1 MGAEANG
8 RIRVMAG
15 QEGDNMD
22 GRRARHV
29 QSTASMAGGSRPLL
43 SIGDF
48 SRYAGL
54 SVRMLRHYDER
65 GLLVPAEV
73 DPFTGYR
80 RYSSE
85 QLRVAGRIRSLRDA
99 GCGIPLIAE
108 LLPLYEESPESL
120 RDRLEAHITG
130 LDEAARQLAMQRQFA
145 VSLAAYVDGG
155 KPGVAER
162 DFPTARVLLLRRTV
176 ACYPAEGELW
186 ADLRILLAS
195 QSGVDPAGFGE
206 LIGATYFDAEY
217 RDEDVEMAIWRDYDG
232 PFTPRDGFEVV
243 DLPAQRVAWT
253 THHGGFETIGQATE
267 ALGAWITEHDRKRI
281 GPLFNIYV
289 VGPGRESDPS
299 KWVTEVNVPIA

>member
-1 MGAEANG
+1 M
-8 RIRVMAG
+8 RVMTG
-15 QEGDNMD
+15 HESGDMD
-22 GRRARHV
+22 RNRAELAPRA
-29 QSTASMAGGSRPLL
+29 ASMAVGSGQLL
-43 SIGDF
+43 GIGDF

-65 GLLVPAEV
+65 GVLVPAEV

-80 RYSSE
+80 RYTPE

-108 LLPLYEESPESL
+108 LLPLYEDASEAL
-120 RDRLEAHITG
+120 RDRLEAHIAG
-130 LDEAARQLAMQRQFA
+130 LDEAASRLALQRQFA
-145 VSLAAYVDGG
+145 VSLASAVDE
-155 KPGVAER
+155 VTSVVDER
-162 DFPTARVLLLRRTV
+162 EYPASRVLLLRRTV

-186 ADLRILLAS
+186 ADLRTLLAS
-195 QSGVDPAGFGE
+195 QSGVDPSGFGE

-232 PFTPRDGFEVV
+232 PFVPRDGFEVV
-243 DLPAQRVAWT
+243 DFPVQQVVWT
-253 THHGGFETIGQATE
+253 THYGGFETMGRATE
-267 ALGAWITEHDRKRI
+267 ALGTWIVENGRKRV

-289 VGPGRESDPS
+289 VGPGRESDPT

>member
-1 MGAEANG
+1 MTGH
-8 RIRVMAG
+8 
-15 QEGDNMD
+15 EGGDMD
-22 GRRARHV
+22 GHRAKPV
-29 QSTASMAGGSRPLL
+29 PSADPVADGSRPLL
-43 SIGDF
+43 GIGDF

-80 RYSSE
+80 RYCPE

-108 LLPLYEESPESL
+108 LLPLYEQSTESL
-120 RDRLEAHITG
+120 RDRLDAHIAG
-130 LDEAARQLAMQRQFA
+130 LDEAASQLAMQRQFA
-145 VSLAAYVDGG
+145 VSLAANVDGAES
-155 KPGVAER
+155 GVAER
-162 DFPTARVLLLRRTV
+162 EFPSARVLQLRRTV

-186 ADLRILLAS
+186 ADLRTLLAS
-195 QSGVDPAGFGE
+195 QPGVDAARFGE
-206 LIGATYFDAEY
+206 LIGATYFDGEY

-243 DLPAQRVAWT
+243 DLPAQRVAWA
-253 THHGGFETIGQATE
+253 THRGGFETIGQATE
-267 ALGAWITEHDRKRI
+267 ALGAWITEHGRKRI

-289 VGPGRESDPS
+289 IGPGRESDPS

>member
-1 MGAEANG
+1 MWFMTGHTGGETHGHHAKLV
-8 RIRVMAG
+8 RS
-15 QEGDNMD
+15 GD
-22 GRRARHV
+22 
-29 QSTASMAGGSRPLL
+29 SLAGGSGALL
-43 SIGDF
+43 GIGDF

-65 GLLVPAEV
+65 GVLVPAEV
-73 DPFTGYR
+73 DQSTGYR
-80 RYSSE
+80 RYTPE

-108 LLPLYEESPESL
+108 LLPLYQESPESL
-120 RDRLEAHITG
+120 RERLEAHIAG
-130 LDEAARQLAMQRQFA
+130 LDEAASHLALQRQFA
-145 VSLAAYVDGG
+145 VSLASSVDGVPLVVG
-155 KPGVAER
+155 ER
-162 DFPTARVLLLRRTV
+162 EFQGSRVLLLRRTV

-186 ADLRILLAS
+186 ADLRTLLAS
-195 QSGVDPAGFGE
+195 QSGVNPSRFGE

-232 PFTPRDGFEVV
+232 PFIPRDGFEVV
-243 DLPAQRVAWT
+243 DLPAQQVAWT
-253 THHGGFETIGQATE
+253 THHGGFETIGRATE
-267 ALGAWITEHDRKRI
+267 TLGAWIVEHGRRRV